1 MCKKFK
7 VALAVAVTCF
17 LPLVVL
23 AQRQIPVTEQELV
36 AIDDQRMDV
45 LRRGDPLPL
54 DKIYADDYTL
64 VTGMGQVRSKADQI
78 AELKSGRLRY
88 ASIESVEGQVRLYG
102 DVGVIVSGQRSV
114 IFQSGQQVTSGHE
127 RVTRVYKKMD
137 DSRRVIATHAM
148 PIRRVR
154 DAVLGIG
161 QASVFN
167 RRGHCRLG

>member
-64 VTGMGQVRSKADQI
+64 VTSRGDVRTKADQI
-78 AELKSGRLRY
+78 NELRSGQLRY
-88 ASIESVEGQVRLYG
+88 LSIEILDRQ
-102 DVGVIVSGQRSV
+102 
-114 IFQSGQQVTSGHE
+114 
-127 RVTRVYKKMD
+127 
-137 DSRRVIATHAM
+137 
-148 PIRRVR
+148 IRMY
-154 DAVLGIG
+154 
-161 QASVFN
+161 
-167 RRGHCRLG
+167 